1 MKTINEVRKAIKPL
15 GFSVK
20 TKSLSWGQHA
30 TYFRINDKKE
40 LPTIFT
46 SETIKEW
53 QQLIDWRKENNE
65 SLKAINCKGLI
76 I

>member
-1 MKTINEVRKAIKPL
+1 MEIINEIRKAIKPL
-15 GFSVK
+15 GFNVK

-30 TYFRINDKKE
+30 TYFRIKDKKE

-65 SLKAINCKGLI
+65 SLKAINCKDLI